1 MCGAM
6 AEPPLRTALPRV
18 LLAAAVVAVADLA
31 DAIIVWVG
39 VFQHSTVERI
49 LQSIAGGLLGPAA
62 FQGGMATALLGLG
75 LHFLVAFGWS
85 LVFFV
90 LFQRW
95 SRLRAWMTS
104 RRGTVLVGLA
114 YGAAVWLLMDGV
126 VLPLSRARVTPLT
139 APWFWI
145 QLATHPFVVG
155 LPIALVVGGVGRSAA
170 RLSPVPVGRPS
181 PRES

>member
-1 MCGAM
+1 M
-6 AEPPLRTALPRV
+6 AGPPLRTSLPRI
-18 LLAAAVVAVADLA
+18 LLATAVVAAADLA

-39 VFQHSTVERI
+39 VFQRSTVPRI
-49 LQSIAGGLLGPAA
+49 LQSIAAGLLGPAA
-62 FQGGMATALLGLG
+62 YQGGTATALLGLG
-75 LHFLVAFGWS
+75 LHVLVALGWTG
-85 LVFFV
+85 VFFV

-95 SRLRAWMTS
+95 ARLRDWMAS
-104 RRGTVLVGLA
+104 RRGAVLVGLA

-155 LPIALVVGGVGRSAA
+155 LPIALIVGGVGRRATRRSS
-170 RLSPVPVGRPS
+170 LPLGRPS
-181 PRES
+181 PGER

>member
-1 MCGAM
+1 
-6 AEPPLRTALPRV
+6 
-18 LLAAAVVAVADLA
+18 
-31 DAIIVWVG
+31 
-39 VFQHSTVERI
+39 
-49 LQSIAGGLLGPAA
+49 
-62 FQGGMATALLGLG
+62 
-75 LHFLVAFGWS
+75 
-85 LVFFV
+85 
-90 LFQRW
+90 
-95 SRLRAWMTS
+95 MTS

>member
-1 MCGAM
+1 M
-6 AEPPLRTALPRV
+6 AGPPLRTALPRV
-18 LLAAAVVAVADLA
+18 LLATAVVAAADLA

-39 VFQHSTVERI
+39 VFQRSTVERI
-49 LQSIAGGLLGPAA
+49 LQSIAGGLLGPATYR
-62 FQGGMATALLGLG
+62 GGTATALLGLG
-75 LHFLVAFGWS
+75 LHILVAFGWS

-95 SRLRAWMTS
+95 ARLRAWMAT
-104 RRGTVLVGLA
+104 RRGAVLVGLA

-126 VLPLSRARVTPLT
+126 VLPLSRARVTPLS

-155 LPIALVVGGVGRSAA
+155 LPIALIVGGVGRGST
-170 RLSPVPVGRPS
+170 RPSPLPVGRPT
-181 PRES
+181 PREG